1 MHRLTIRGIDDELFE
16 YLRGLAQRE
25 RVSLNQAILRTLR
38 KGADLP
44 DLGLRSGTVDWTLG

>member
-44 DLGLRSGTVDWTLG
+44 DPRLRSGTVDWTLS